1 METVLPCGS
10 AMSTVG
16 HPPSASRGPHAP
28 QGPLASASERT
39 EGEELRRLNR
49 TLRALSN
56 SSQAMLRST
65 DEASYLREVCR
76 IVVDD
81 CGHAMVWI
89 GFAEENPDKTVR
101 PVAYAGFEEGYLE
114 GLRLTWADCERG
126 RGPTGTAIRT
136 GRPSACTNMHTDPR
150 FAPWRE
156 DAIRRGYASSIGF
169 PLMAA
174 GKVFGAMSI
183 YSRETDPYS
192 EDEQKLLAELA
203 SNLGYGITALRS
215 RAARERAEEALRE
228 SERRFRQLADSMPQI
243 VWASRPDGF
252 LDYYNRKWFE
262 LTGADEDAR
271 GDLSWLPI
279 LHPEDRQRCLDTW
292 YESVRTGKPYQI
304 EYRFRFSSSGEYRWH
319 LGRALPVRDEAG
331 AVVRWFGT
339 CTDIHDQKL
348 AAEALALADR
358 RKSEFLAVLSHELR
372 NPLAPICN
380 GLNLL
385 DHAPPGSE
393 QAARAKAVIGR
404 QVGHLTTLVDD
415 LLDVTRISRGKINLD
430 RARVD
435 ARDVVRRTCEDHRAV
450 FDRRGVALR
459 IDLPAGPVWIDAD
472 ATRISQVL
480 GNLLQNA
487 VKFTPAH
494 GSTAVAVAA
503 VNGRAE
509 IRVRD
514 DGIGID
520 PELLGRV
527 FEPFTQSE
535 CGLARTQGGLGL
547 GLALVRG
554 LVELHG
560 GSVGAV
566 SEGAN
571 RGSEFV
577 VRLPLA
583 ASPEEVHVRAPRRRV
598 ARARCVLVVEDFL
611 DSGQALADVLAL
623 GGHRVHVA
631 TDGRAGI
638 AKALEVKPDVVLCDI
653 GLPDLDGYQVARALR
668 AEASLRSTY
677 LVALSGYAQAED
689 VRRSLDAGFDAHLGK
704 PAPLDQLHALLA
716 SERPVP
722 EDRPPASSDL

>member
-1 METVLPCGS
+1 MQVPQ
-10 AMSTVG
+10 
-16 HPPSASRGPHAP
+16 AP
-28 QGPLASASERT
+28 QGPLASAPERT

-65 DEASYLREVCR
+65 DEAAYLRQVCR

-89 GFAEENPDKTVR
+89 GFAEEDPDKTVR

-114 GLRLTWADCERG
+114 ALRLTWADCERG

-136 GRPSACTNMHTDPR
+136 GKPNACTNMQTDPR

-156 DAIRRGYASSIGF
+156 DAVRRGYASSIVF

-174 GKVFGAMSI
+174 GRAFGAISI
-183 YSRETDPYS
+183 YSRETDPFS
-192 EDEQKLLAELA
+192 EQEQELLAELA
-203 SNLGYGITALRS
+203 NNLAHGITALRS
-215 RAARERAEEALRE
+215 RAAHQRAEEALRE
-228 SERRFRQLADSMPQI
+228 SERRFR
-243 VWASRPDGF
+243 
-252 LDYYNRKWFE
+252 
-262 LTGADEDAR
+262 
-271 GDLSWLPI
+271 
-279 LHPEDRQRCLDTW
+279 
-292 YESVRTGKPYQI
+292 
-304 EYRFRFSSSGEYRWH
+304 
-319 LGRALPVRDEAG
+319 
-331 AVVRWFGT
+331 
-339 CTDIHDQKL
+339 L
-348 AAEALALADR
+348 AAEELGEVDR

-380 GLNLL
+380 SLYLL

-393 QAARAKAVIGR
+393 QAVRAKAVIGR
-404 QVGHLTTLVDD
+404 QVGQLATLVDD
-415 LLDVTRISRGKINLD
+415 LLDVTRISRGKINLE

-435 ARDVVRRTCEDHRAV
+435 ACDVVRRTCEDHRAV
-450 FDRRGVALR
+450 FDRRGVELR
-459 IDLPAGPVWIDAD
+459 LDLPAGPVWIDAD

-487 VKFTPAH
+487 AKFTAAR

-520 PELLGRV
+520 PELLGHV
-527 FEPFTQSE
+527 FEPFTQAE
-535 CGLARTQGGLGL
+535 RGLARAQGGLGL

-560 GSVGAV
+560 GSAEAV
-566 SEGAN
+566 SEGAH
-571 RGSEFV
+571 RGSELI

-583 ASPEEVHVRAPRRRV
+583 AGPEEVHLEAPRCRV
-598 ARARCVLVVEDFL
+598 ARARCVLVVEDYL

-623 GGHRVHVA
+623 SGHRVHVA
-631 TDGRAGI
+631 TDGRSGI

-668 AEASLRSTY
+668 AEAALRSTY

-689 VRRSLDAGFDAHLGK
+689 IRRSLDAGFDAHLGK

-722 EDRPPASSDL
+722 EDRPPAAGDL